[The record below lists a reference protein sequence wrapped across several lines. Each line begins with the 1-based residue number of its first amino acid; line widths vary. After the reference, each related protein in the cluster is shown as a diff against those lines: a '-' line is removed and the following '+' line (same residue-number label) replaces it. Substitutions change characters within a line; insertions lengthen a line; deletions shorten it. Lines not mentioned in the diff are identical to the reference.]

1 MKKGQNARLIVK
13 TALKAGISKQDLAY
27 DCTVW
32 SYNPDTERMR
42 LLLTC
47 DEMENVLL
55 DYLYECEIYEEDTK
69 QYCEGIIKERY
80 HCEYGN
86 MIEYQVR
93 NGFYKN
99 TIKLVDKQ

>member
-1 MKKGQNARLIVK
+1 MKKGQKARIITK
-13 TALKAGISKQDLAY
+13 KALKEGILEQKYTY

-32 SYNPDTERMR
+32 NYDSEKEHLYF
-42 LLLTC
+42 LLEGDDL
-47 DEMENVLL
+47 ESVLM
-55 DYLYECEIYEEDTK
+55 DYIYDCEIFSESER

-80 HCEYGN
+80 HCEWGN
-86 MIEYQVR
+86 MLEIQVR